1 LSCQERKVTLT
12 EALSPKNTVAVLC
25 SWALLKEV
33 FMRVFMTGGTGFVG
47 TSLSRKLA
55 AKGHEVAILTRTI
68 TGSRAEEQ
76 RIDYIQGDP
85 TRKGSWQAEASKYDV
100 FINLAG
106 ASIFRRWTRNAK
118 ELMRESRIQTTRNLV
133 SVLAA
138 RNGRDT
144 LLLSASAVGYYGFH
158 GDEILKEESPSGDDY
173 LANLA
178 REWEREALR
187 GADSGARVLL
197 CRFGIVLGRGGGALA
212 QMVPLFRKGLGSPLG
227 SGSQWFSWIH
237 EKDLVRIFVFLLDQE
252 GISGPVNCTA
262 PEPVTNKTFTTALGK
277 AFQRP
282 TFLPPVPGFLLK
294 MLKGE
299 FGTVLLKGQR
309 VIPRKLMD
317 AGFRFQFPTI
327 EAALHDLVS

>member
-1 LSCQERKVTLT
+1 
-12 EALSPKNTVAVLC
+12 
-25 SWALLKEV
+25 
-33 FMRVFMTGGTGFVG
+33 MRVFMTGGTGFVG
-47 TSLSRKLA
+47 TSLSQQLA
-55 AKGHEVAILTRTI
+55 DKGHQVTVL
-68 TGSRAEEQ
+68 SRSPSRN
-76 RIDYIQGDP
+76 RIQKQGVTYLQGDP
-85 TRKGSWQAEASKYDV
+85 TQEGSWLEQAAEHHA

-118 ELMRESRIQTTRNLV
+118 ELMRESRLQTTRNLV

-138 RNGRDT
+138 RSDRDT

-158 GDEILKEESPSGDDY
+158 GDETLKEDSPPGNDY

-178 REWEREALR
+178 TEWEREALR
-187 GADSGARVLL
+187 GMDSGARVLL

-237 EKDLVRIFVFLLDQE
+237 EKDLVSIFIFLLDQE
-252 GISGPVNCTA
+252 GMSGPVNCTA
-262 PEPVTNKTFTTALGK
+262 PEPVTNKTFTKALGK
-277 AFQRP
+277 ALRRP